1 MSKSLDIFIESEV
14 PIEVFVK
21 EMETLLGVKLQPISD
36 DEEIFYEFRDPQIV
50 LSVGTHDFVNDRDM
64 NFEDYHYDLSVRAL
78 NISAEANRKK
88 WREKFAGTVFQ
99 KLKASRKYPLMLVE
113 DIQVKLEAFRPESTI
128 DDCQSS
134 I

>member
-88 WREKFAGTVFQ
+88 WRDTFARKVFQ
-99 KLKASRKYPLMLVE
+99 KLRASRKYPLMLVE

-128 DDCQSS
+128 GDCQSS